1 MSFNGNVAVYGL
13 GTVGEVLC
21 EKMLDRDGFTLSGVV
36 DINPDL
42 VGQDIG
48 HVLDREETGVTI
60 TDNHDALHEEHDIDV
75 AFVTTTSFFESVR
88 PVIEDCIRVECDIVS
103 TSEELFYPRPE
114 HRNAA
119 DEIDELAKEH
129 GVTVVSQGVNPGF
142 IFDYLPATIS
152 GLCHDIDHIHVQR
165 CAIGEEYKTA
175 RSRFGQGLP
184 LREYRKR
191 LSNGDIQTHA
201 GMEESMVMLG
211 DSLGVEFDEIKELQ
225 EPVLAAD
232 DRETPYV
239 EVPEGT
245 VAGLKQQ
252 AYGIID
258 DVAFVSLE
266 VYVGILKPEDKGAPD
281 ELEDN
286 IRISGEPNLDVVF
299 DPIIDSLPGTSAHTI
314 NMVPVVV
321 NADPGYKHLGELP
334 PATAMVGSVDEFVD

>member
-13 GTVGEVLC
+13 GTVGKVLC
-21 EKMLDRDGFTLSGVV
+21 GEMLDRDGFNLSGVV
-36 DINPDL
+36 DIDPDL

-48 HVLDREETGVTI
+48 HVLDREDSGIEI
-60 TDNHDALHEEHDIDV
+60 TDDHDTLHDEHDVDL
-75 AFVTTTSFFESVR
+75 AFVTTTSFFEGVR
-88 PVIEDCIRVECDIVS
+88 PVIEDCIRAGCDIVS

-114 HRNAA
+114 HRDAA
-119 DEIDELAKEH
+119 GEIDDLAKEY

-142 IFDYLPATIS
+142 IFDYLPAVVS
-152 GLCHDIDHIHVQR
+152 GLCLDIDHIHVQR
-165 CAIGEEYKTA
+165 CAIGEEYETA

-184 LREYRKR
+184 LREYRRR
-191 LSNGDIQTHA
+191 LSNGKIQTHA

-225 EPVLAAD
+225 EPILAAD

-239 EVPEGT
+239 EISKGT

-266 VYVGILKPEDKGAPD
+266 VNVGILKPEDKGAPN
-281 ELEDN
+281 ELADN
-286 IRISGEPNLDVVF
+286 LRISGTPNLDLTF
-299 DPIIDSLPGTSAHTI
+299 DPIIDSLSGTSARTI
-314 NMVPVVV
+314 NTVPVVV
-321 NADPGYKHLGELP
+321 NADPGYTHLGELP
-334 PATAMVGSVDEFVD
+334 PATAMVGGIDKFVD